1 MNEPQDHD
9 EEVRQALKDVLPPVN
24 TDLRRDLWPLMLRKM
39 HAQPPRRVAWFDWAL
54 VGLVGGVMV
63 VFPDLFL
70 VLVYHL

>member
-1 MNEPQDHD
+1 MNEQQDHD
-9 EEVRQALKDVLPPVN
+9 DEVRQLLKDAVPPVD

-39 HAQPPRRVAWFDWAL
+39 QTQTRPRVAWFDWAL
-54 VGLVGGVMV
+54 LGLIGGVIV

>member
-1 MNEPQDHD
+1 MNEQQDHD
-9 EEVRQALKDVLPPVN
+9 DEVRQLLKDALPPVD

-39 HAQPPRRVAWFDWAL
+39 QAQTPPRVAWFDWAL
-54 VGLVGGVMV
+54 LGLVGGVIV